1 MIEFLVLAVVAAGTG
16 WLVRRKHRE
25 RQAAGSPDG
34 IPCMA
39 RYPAGEGRWRSG
51 RVYAGGG
58 GGSRWEPRRGGAVE
72 LSGARSTGVRV
83 PTVREGISI
92 NPGSRIV
99 ACALADGGEIEI
111 AVMPL
116 DVRELLEVV
125 PE

>member
-1 MIEFLVLAVVAAGTG
+1 MIEFLVLGVVAAGAG
-16 WLVRRKHRE
+16 WLVRRKHRT
-25 RQAAGSPDG
+25 RQAAGKPVG

-39 RYPAGEGRWRSG
+39 RHPAGAGRWRAG
-51 RVYAGGG
+51 RVHAGRGEVL
-58 GGSRWEPRRGGAVE
+58 RWEPRRGEAVP

-83 PTVREGISI
+83 PTVREGIAI

-99 ACALADGGEIEI
+99 ACALQGGGEIEI

-116 DVRELLEVV
+116 DVRELLEAV